1 MELGTLLRFGIP
13 FIAAILTSASLLT
26 IFFAITNKLREEAV
40 LFRMNRKRFRSLAQK
55 ADPQKSN
62 WKLVRKIDMLLH
74 STMDANET
82 TVYKFLMIEGVIF
95 AISFISIE
103 VGSNIF
109 GSLEATFSNY
119 FSAFVFKIAVS
130 SVLTAAPVLIL
141 FVRLRLIRIQGGY
154 DLAETSGLLLTKYRK
169 NNGRM
174 YETLLETADAI
185 SNVNIQR
192 RLRKI
197 AKAARIQAD
206 EYQLRHEIEVFM
218 YSIDTTFAKN
228 IGLAIQKSIVSRIN
242 IETSLEMADR
252 ALQANIQMM
261 DDEKSA
267 NSDIIHLAWL
277 HPIAFPVSL
286 MGLVYLSTFQRA
298 YHHQFETEAG
308 RFWFLASIISI
319 LLSVVSAIW
328 FRKPKNDI

>member
-1 MELGTLLRFGIP
+1 MDLGTLLRFGIP

-26 IFFAITNKLREEAV
+26 IFFAITNKLREEVA

-55 ADPQKSN
+55 ADPQKSD
-62 WKLVRKIDMLLH
+62 WKLVRKLDMLLH
-74 STMDANET
+74 STMDATET
-82 TVYKFLMIEGVIF
+82 TVYKFLMIESVIF

-109 GSLEATFSNY
+109 GTLEATFTNY
-119 FSAFVFKIAVS
+119 FSAFLFKITVS
-130 SVLTAAPVLIL
+130 TVLTAAPVLIL
-141 FVRLRLIRIQGGY
+141 FLRLRLIRIQSGY
-154 DLAETSGLLLTKYRK
+154 DLAVVSGLLLTKYRK

-174 YETLLETADAI
+174 YETLLETADSI

-197 AKAARIQAD
+197 AKTARIQAD
-206 EYQLRHEIEVFM
+206 ENQLRHEIEVFM

-252 ALQANIQMM
+252 ALQGNIQMM

-277 HPIAFPVSL
+277 HPIAFPISL
-286 MGLVYLSTFQRA
+286 IGVVYLSTFQRA